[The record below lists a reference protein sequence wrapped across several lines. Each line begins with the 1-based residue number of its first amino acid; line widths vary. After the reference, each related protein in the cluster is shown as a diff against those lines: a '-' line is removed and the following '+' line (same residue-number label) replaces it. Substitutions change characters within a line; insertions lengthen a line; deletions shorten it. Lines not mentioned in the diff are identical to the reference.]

1 MGYFDSPKNRAMW
14 KRELEQLRQ
23 QREARKNGFREEAF
37 AAQKVQRAE
46 RQAEQHPLRE
56 RVTYDQLLREERA
69 HAAGMHR
76 SAAKT
81 APAVSKQKEMGGP
94 EL

>member
-23 QREARKNGFREEAF
+23 QREARKNASREETF
-37 AAQKVQRAE
+37 TTQKVRQAE
-46 RQAEQHPLRE
+46 RQVNHHPLRE
-56 RVTYDQLLREERA
+56 RVTYDQLLREERT

-81 APAVSKQKEMGGP
+81 APVVSKQKEMGGP